1 MNKQVSKLKRDFI
14 FHLQTKNIIQPG
26 DWKYLRKIKQAFPGD
41 FPGLRL
47 GECQPSSY
55 ALL

>member
-26 DWKYLRKIKQAFPGD
+26 DWKYLRKIKQRFSRPT
-41 FPGLRL
+41 P
-47 GECQPSSY
+47 
-55 ALL
+55 